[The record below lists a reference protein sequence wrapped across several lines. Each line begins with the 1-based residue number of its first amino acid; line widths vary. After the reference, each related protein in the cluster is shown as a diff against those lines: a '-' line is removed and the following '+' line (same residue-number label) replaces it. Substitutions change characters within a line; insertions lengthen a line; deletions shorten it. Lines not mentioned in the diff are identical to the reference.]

1 MIRKCLNLDGVTS
14 QFITGGHHPVWLCM
28 GFSLDD
34 HTQPARSFFFN
45 QKRHISVS
53 LCAYPIRNDVYN
65 CIYNICIHCNII
77 YIYIYCNII
86 IYIYIYIV
94 IFQPSLSN
102 LLSEYVGLVIIII
115 IIYIYNHV
123 FQQRRPFCVAA
134 TRADCEV
141 DRSEVQFQ
149 GFQGSESGAS
159 GKQT

>member
-1 MIRKCLNLDGVTS
+1 MFTNEHNWGAPSCGSKWNWNQQT
-14 QFITGGHHPVWLCM
+14 VWFCT
-28 GFSLDD
+28 GFSLND

-53 LCAYPIRNDVYN
+53 LWAYPHQGVIRNDVY
-65 CIYNICIHCNII
+65 I
-77 YIYIYCNII
+77 YI
-86 IYIYIYIV
+86 IYIYIV

-102 LLSEYVGLVIIII
+102 LLPEYVGLVIIII

-123 FQQRRPFCVAA
+123 LQQRWPFCVAA

-159 GKQT
+159 GKPT